1 MTPADL
7 TFDPLNPAEA
17 RSVVTMCVALHGFCL
32 PAAPREPDQPAPSP
46 DASGDVRPVAPSPTP
61 ISAAADSSR
70 GCPQPGAGVVE
81 PGHNSAA
88 EVPSSCVNHQPG
100 GGAAEPRHPHSDTA
114 GPSLSAV
121 AAGEPLPPSPEG
133 SPAGAREWRRRNREQ
148 AA

>member
-1 MTPADL
+1 MTPATL
-7 TFDPLNPAEA
+7 TFDPRDPEEA
-17 RSVVTMCVALHGFCL
+17 RDIVAMCVALHGIAL

-46 DASGDVRPVAPSPTP
+46 GSPGDVEPAATSPTP